1 MTTMATTNR
10 AQRRREQFG
19 SHRNAKASGWPISAA
34 NPVFHA
40 HDATGEPKGDH
51 AEPEKKTE
59 TKPPT
64 EPPSP
69 GQEAATVDQ

>member
-1 MTTMATTNR
+1 MATSNR

-19 SHRNAKASGWPISAA
+19 SHRNGKASGWPTSAP

-40 HDATGEPKGDH
+40 HEAADAPET
-51 AEPEKKTE
+51 AEAPEQTE
-59 TKPPT
+59 ESNAPTKPAG
-64 EPPSP
+64 S

>member
-1 MTTMATTNR
+1 MTGMATSNR

-19 SHRNAKASGWPISAA
+19 SHRNGKASGWPSSAP

-40 HDATGEPKGDH
+40 HEATD
-51 AEPEKKTE
+51 EPETAEAAPEKTE
-59 TKPPT
+59 ESNAATKPA
-64 EPPSP
+64 SA